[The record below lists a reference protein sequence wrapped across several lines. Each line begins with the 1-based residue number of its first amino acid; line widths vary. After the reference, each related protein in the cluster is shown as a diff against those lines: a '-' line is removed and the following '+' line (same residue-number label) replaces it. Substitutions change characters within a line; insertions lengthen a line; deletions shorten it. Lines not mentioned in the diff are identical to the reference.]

1 MLRGKAWKCLG
12 VGAIG
17 AVVGIGSLLAAVVQV
32 LSLFAGTLQDQQ
44 INLVDIGCPAVM
56 TEDMGVG
63 RCTITTEKSAVL
75 VDATNGIG
83 GCQAIRS
90 KSSLLKV
97 PSGCPENNSR
107 TRYSGA
113 GG

>member
-44 INLVDIGCPAVM
+44 INLADIGTLGLSFLSCLAYPKYGITAI
-56 TEDMGVG
+56 TLLADALFAASNINNSS
-63 RCTITTEKSAVL
+63 TIFSAGGL
-75 VDATNGIG
+75 VD
-83 GCQAIRS
+83 
-90 KSSLLKV
+90 
-97 PSGCPENNSR
+97 
-107 TRYSGA
+107 
-113 GG
+113 